1 MAKLRVDFTN
11 VESFEVL
18 PTDIYPAVITNIEEK
33 TGKTSGQPYLNIE
46 MTVSEGDYEGRKLF
60 GMVSFSPKAAF
71 KVKEFLIACGVDAE
85 ELGGNY
91 DVEPEDYI
99 GTELIAS
106 VIVDQYE
113 GKENNKVEAFLPLDD
128 APAPTPK
135 AVIKGK
141 AAPAAVVVKKTKFK

>member
-18 PTDIYPAVITNIEEK
+18 PTDVYPVVITNIEEK

-46 MTVSEGDYEGRKLF
+46 MTVTEGEYEGRKLW

-71 KVKEFLIACGVDAE
+71 KVKEFLIACGVSTED
-85 ELGGNY
+85 LGGNY

-99 GTELIAS
+99 GTELMIS
-106 VIVDQYE
+106 VVVDQYE
-113 GKENNKVEAFLPLDD
+113 GRENNKVDAFLPSDS

-135 AVIKGK
+135 AVVKGK
-141 AAPAAVVVKKTKFK
+141 AVAAPAAKKTKFK